1 MKKGVIA
8 MLIALSFAAIS
19 CGGTKEEAAATDSTA
34 VQVDTTAVEVD
45 TTAVEVEVAE
55 EVAL

>member
-8 MLIALSFAAIS
+8 MLIALSFAAVS
-19 CGGTKEEAAATDSTA
+19 CGGTKEEAAATDTTA

-55 EVAL
+55 EVVL

>member
-8 MLIALSFAAIS
+8 MLIALSFAAVS
-19 CGGTKEEAAATDSTA
+19 CGGTKEEAAGTDSTA

-55 EVAL
+55 EVVL

>member
-8 MLIALSFAAIS
+8 MLIALSFAAVS
-19 CGGTKEEAAATDSTA
+19 CGGTKEEAAATDTTA

>member
-8 MLIALSFAAIS
+8 MLIALSFAAVS
-19 CGGTKEEAAATDSTA
+19 CGGTKEEAAGT
-34 VQVDTTAVEVD
+34 DTTAVEVD
-45 TTAVEVEVAE
+45 TTAVEVDTTATEVEVAE

>member
-8 MLIALSFAAIS
+8 MLIALSFAAVS

-45 TTAVEVEVAE
+45 TTATEVEVAE
-55 EVAL
+55 EVSL

>member
-8 MLIALSFAAIS
+8 MLIALSFAAVS

-55 EVAL
+55 EVVL

>member
-8 MLIALSFAAIS
+8 MLIALSFAAVS
-19 CGGTKEEAAATDSTA
+19 CGGTKEEAAGT
-34 VQVDTTAVEVD
+34 DTTAVEVD
-45 TTAVEVEVAE
+45 TTAVQVDTTATEVEVAE

>member
-8 MLIALSFAAIS
+8 MLIALSFAAVS
-19 CGGTKEEAAATDSTA
+19 CGGTKEEAAGTDSTA

>member
-8 MLIALSFAAIS
+8 MLIALSFAAVS
-19 CGGTKEEAAATDSTA
+19 CGGTKEEAAASDSTA

-45 TTAVEVEVAE
+45 TTATEVEVAE

>member
-8 MLIALSFAAIS
+8 MLIALSFAAVS

>member
-8 MLIALSFAAIS
+8 MLIALSFAAVS
-19 CGGTKEEAAATDSTA
+19 CGGTKEEAAGTDTTA
-34 VQVDTTAVEVD
+34 VEVDTTAVEVD

>member
-8 MLIALSFAAIS
+8 MLIALSFAAVS
-19 CGGTKEEAAATDSTA
+19 CGGTKEEAAGTDSTA
-34 VQVDTTAVEVD
+34 VEVDTTAVEVD

>member
-8 MLIALSFAAIS
+8 MLIALSFAAVS
-19 CGGTKEEAAATDSTA
+19 CGGTKEEAAATDTTA
-34 VQVDTTAVEVD
+34 VQVDTTAVAVD
-45 TTAVEVEVAE
+45 TTATEVEVAE

>member
-8 MLIALSFAAIS
+8 MLIALSFAAVS

-45 TTAVEVEVAE
+45 TTATEVEVAA

>member
-8 MLIALSFAAIS
+8 MLIALSFAAVS
-19 CGGTKEEAAATDSTA
+19 CGGTKEEAAAT
-34 VQVDTTAVEVD
+34 DTTAVEVD
-45 TTAVEVEVAE
+45 TTAVEVDTTVVEVEVAE

>member
-8 MLIALSFAAIS
+8 MLIALSFAAVS
-19 CGGTKEEAAATDSTA
+19 CGGTKEEAAGT
-34 VQVDTTAVEVD
+34 DTTAVEVD
-45 TTAVEVEVAE
+45 TTAVGVDTTATEVEVAE

>member
-8 MLIALSFAAIS
+8 MLIALSFAAVS
-19 CGGTKEEAAATDSTA
+19 CGGTKEEAAGTDTTA

>member
-8 MLIALSFAAIS
+8 MLIALSFAAVS
-19 CGGTKEEAAATDSTA
+19 CGGTKEEAAVTDSTA